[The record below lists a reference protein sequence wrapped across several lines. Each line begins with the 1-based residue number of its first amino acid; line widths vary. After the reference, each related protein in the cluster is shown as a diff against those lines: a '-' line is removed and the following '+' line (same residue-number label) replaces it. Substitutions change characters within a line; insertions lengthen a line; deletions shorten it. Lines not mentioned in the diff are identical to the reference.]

1 MPTLLTP
8 RQAGVRGSFRGFGAC
23 GGVFRFGGARTD
35 ADPAGGRVGRCGGTV
50 SLSLPP
56 CGPPGSD
63 VAPDL
68 RQSVETPSA
77 RLIRSAPGPD
87 LDERYVVPA
96 SGPRS
101 PMARVGRTVFWR
113 PCGPGREHGLVR
125 SLWCNCVAV
134 TDAQV
139 KRSPMRFALLRFA
152 VPGCEARVA
161 VAQG

>member
-1 MPTLLTP
+1 MPGPMLTWL
-8 RQAGVRGSFRGFGAC
+8 AVESD
-23 GGVFRFGGARTD
+23 VV
-35 ADPAGGRVGRCGGTV
+35 VGRLRSHCRLV
-50 SLSLPP
+50 EI
-56 CGPPGSD
+56 PPGSD

-68 RQSVETPSA
+68 RQRVETPSA

-87 LDERYVVPA
+87 LDEWYVVPA

-101 PMARVGRTVFWR
+101 HMARVGRTVFWR